1 MMVVF
6 IILELDFAAGCTR
19 GANYYVVQPLKPVRQ
34 HRVPKGVTYAPVKEK
49 AQTKQNRETGM

>member
-6 IILELDFAAGCTR
+6 ILELDFAAGCTR

-49 AQTKQNRETGM
+49 AKTKLNRDTGV